1 MGKTCFRTVT
11 RQADKLIAL
20 PPTLKVKHGQFA
32 EL

>member
-11 RQADKLIAL
+11 RQADKLMAPAAHVIN
-20 PPTLKVKHGQFA
+20 VEQVSS